1 MSHVLRYVTWVLK
14 KKKIKGKTC
23 VWLGRPSFNV
33 VLSRSIVK
41 YFIFAYYIIFEVSI
55 AHLENLLKFFL
66 KKKIKVP
73 KKVKEKK
80 IVIKIL
86 FYTWAVRVIENDDLI
101 QKSRVLL

>member
-66 KKKIKVP
+66 KKKNKSSEESKR
-73 KKVKEKK
+73 KK
-80 IVIKIL
+80 
-86 FYTWAVRVIENDDLI
+86 N
-101 QKSRVLL
+101 SN